1 MGSLGSEVNSEAMVH
16 QKLLSEVVRK
26 MCS

>member
-1 MGSLGSEVNSEAMVH
+1 MGSLGSEVSSEAIVL
-16 QKLLSEVVRK
+16 QKLLVEVLRK

>member
-1 MGSLGSEVNSEAMVH
+1 MGSLGSEVSSEAMVH
-16 QKLLSEVVRK
+16 QKLLSEVLRK